1 MKFNWFTAALMLIFL
16 IMMTTN
22 TIVIKL
28 LSVGVC
34 SLYLGHVTRKVW
46 LEFNEE

>member
-1 MKFNWFTAALMLIFL
+1 MRFNWFTVAVLLMFL

-22 TIVIKL
+22 PLAIKL

-34 SLYLGHVTRKVW
+34 GLYLGHVTRKVW